1 MNARVSA
8 AAVLLLVAHGALA
21 ATASVSAS
29 ADWGALN
36 FQFLPAGATFTA
48 DAQNTTTYLDVP
60 DGTSQQSSADWS
72 SPISVSISDAGANAM
87 AGADNAT
94 LSISSSID
102 SGQTVT
108 GNALASYGPTTER
121 TGQLTISGN
130 GILLITIPAKASASV
145 AGGNEDFPTLFST
158 SSVELRLSA
167 GAVSNSES
175 LSASANFF
183 GSPSDLLTQDVA
195 GLLVSGL
202 NVKDGDI
209 VSFAITLRGYASVQN
224 YVTFEKSLNP
234 VPLSLSAVPLPA
246 SVFLFGPALGGLGL
260 WRRRRA

>member
-1 MNARVSA
+1 MKARVSA

-29 ADWGALN
+29 ADWAALN
-36 FQFLPAGATFTA
+36 FQFLPTGATFTA
-48 DAQNTTTYLDVP
+48 GAQNTTTYLDVP

-87 AGADNAT
+87 AGADGAT

-108 GNALASYGPTTER
+108 GNTLPSYGPTTER

-130 GILLITIPAKASASV
+130 GILLITIPATASASV
-145 AGGNEDFPTLFST
+145 AGGNADFPALFST
-158 SSVELRLSA
+158 SSVELRLSV

-175 LSASANFF
+175 LSAGASFF
-183 GSPSDLLTQDVA
+183 DSPSDLLTQDFS

-209 VSFAITLRGYASVQN
+209 VSFAVTLRGYASVQD
-224 YVTFEKSLNP
+224 YVAFEKSP
-234 VPLSLSAVPLPA
+234 SPVPLPA
-246 SVFLFGPALGGLGL
+246 SMFLFGPALGGLGL